1 MIDKSGLFPTFIV
14 VKRNPFE
21 VKETARMEFL
31 LELQPDGDGADVNT
45 EDIDYFSTQAL
56 VEVRV
61 FRNFRFCDRF
71 ISYVYDDGFIHVIQM
86 LGRYADLTDGSI
98 EILGGQGHTTQ
109 KAWGQWRTGPPM
121 ISLSSPSTWALDL
134 DGVQPRLHGVEFQ
147 RMKIELG

>member
-1 MIDKSGLFPTFIV
+1 M
-14 VKRNPFE
+14 KRNPFE
-21 VKETARMEFL
+21 AKEAARMEFL

-56 VEVRV
+56 VEVRGV

-71 ISYVYDDGFIHVIQM
+71 INYVYDDGFIHVIQM
-86 LGRYADLTDGSI
+86 LGRYTDLTDGSI

-147 RMKIELG
+147 RMKIELGSREIEQER